1 MIFQILLA
9 ITILASSAC
18 GLIIEIVAGRLLAPV
33 FGMSLYTWTS
43 IIAVVL
49 AGLSVG
55 HWIGGN
61 LTRGHFV
68 KRAQFIKIGYALFL
82 SSLTSLLILLLLDF
96 IPTVLQMANLSVI
109 NAILV
114 SSFIL
119 FFLPSLFVGIVSPL
133 ATKLAIDIH
142 PQGESGVVI
151 GRMYALGS
159 AGAIFGALLAG
170 YFLISTLGS
179 RNTVI
184 LVAMIYFALG
194 SVFFLISY
202 KQNAKV
208 MIIPLAIGVSMMA
221 GAQKMGAM
229 KSQCI
234 TESNYF
240 CIQVQDVGM
249 AGAETRLI
257 ALDHLVHSI
266 NEKDQPERLHSPY
279 VHFVDEY
286 ISLRFGG
293 RPPKSFFI
301 GGGGF
306 SLPRAWIAKY
316 QGKAD
321 ITIAEIDPQVTDI
334 AKAKLWF
341 SPDGSQTKVIHG
353 DARYE
358 LNKLADD
365 VTFDLVFGDAF
376 HDISIPEHLVTQEFN
391 NLVARRLHDD
401 GIYLVNVVD
410 NAKRPLFL
418 LSYVKT
424 LQRSFDRVEV
434 WFEPDPRQ
442 QGMRTTFIVVGTNTP
457 LEDDFINAENGFERS
472 WWRWPN
478 SKLVSA
484 SANQQLPIL
493 TDDRAPVDKLMSGLL
508 LSNLH

>member
-1 MIFQILLA
+1 M
-9 ITILASSAC
+9 
-18 GLIIEIVAGRLLAPV
+18 
-33 FGMSLYTWTS
+33 
-43 IIAVVL
+43 
-49 AGLSVG
+49 
-55 HWIGGN
+55 
-61 LTRGHFV
+61 
-68 KRAQFIKIGYALFL
+68 
-82 SSLTSLLILLLLDF
+82 
-96 IPTVLQMANLSVI
+96 
-109 NAILV
+109 
-114 SSFIL
+114 
-119 FFLPSLFVGIVSPL
+119 
-133 ATKLAIDIH
+133 
-142 PQGESGVVI
+142 I

-184 LVAMIYFALG
+184 LVAVIYFALG
-194 SVFFLISY
+194 SVFFLIGY

-221 GAQKMGAM
+221 GAQKMGAL
-229 KSQCI
+229 KSQCV

-391 NLVARRLHDD
+391 DLVARRLHDD

>member
-1 MIFQILLA
+1 MLQILLA
-9 ITILASSAC
+9 FTILVSSAC
-18 GLIIEIVAGRLLAPV
+18 GLIIEIVAGRLLAPI

-49 AGLSVG
+49 AGLSIG

-61 LTRGHFV
+61 LTRGQFV
-68 KRAQFIKIGYALFL
+68 KQSQFIKIGYALFL
-82 SSLTSLLILLLLDF
+82 SSFTSLLILLLLDL
-96 IPTVLQMANLSVI
+96 IPTMVRAADLSVI

-114 SSFIL
+114 SAFVL

-133 ATKLAIDIH
+133 ATKLAIDVR
-142 PQGESGVVI
+142 QGDESGVVI

-184 LVAMIYFALG
+184 LVAAIYFALG
-194 SVFFLISY
+194 SVFFMFGF
-202 KQNAKV
+202 KQRATMMV
-208 MIIPLAIGVSMMA
+208 IPLAIGISIMA
-221 GAQKMGAM
+221 GAQKLGALT
-229 KSQCI
+229 SQCV

-240 CIQVQDVGM
+240 CIQIQDVGM
-249 AGAETRLI
+249 AGAQTRLI

-279 VHFVDEY
+279 VHFVGEY
-286 ISLRFGG
+286 ISLRFGT
-293 RPPKSFFI
+293 RPPDSFFI

-316 QGKAD
+316 QGKAN
-321 ITIAEIDPQVTDI
+321 ITIAEIDPAVTDI

-341 SPDGSQTKVIHG
+341 QPDGSNTKIIHG

-358 LNKLADD
+358 LKKLADD
-365 VTFDLVFGDAF
+365 VTFDLIFGDAF
-376 HDISIPEHLVTQEFN
+376 HDISIPEHLVTTEFN
-391 NLVARRLHDD
+391 DLVSRRLRHD
-401 GIYLVNVVD
+401 GVYLVNVVD

-424 LQRSFDRVEV
+424 LQRSFNTVEV
-434 WFEPDPRQ
+434 WFEPDLRQ
-442 QGMRTTFIVVGTNTP
+442 QGARTTFIVVGSNTA
-457 LEDDFINAENGFERS
+457 LDDDFINAEHGFERS
-472 WWRWPN
+472 WWRWPA
-478 SKLVSA
+478 SKLAAA
-484 SANQQLPIL
+484 SANQTLPIL

-508 LSNLH
+508 LGAAH